1 MKNNIIETITGA
13 VVLTVATFFLFF
25 AYNSSGYK
33 NDFKDHYWA
42 KFDRVDGLQAGS
54 DVRLSGVKVGLIND
68 ITIDPKTFMAHISFS
83 LNDSLKL
90 PTDSLL
96 EIISDGLLGGKYLA
110 IVPGGEDEVLKPGS
124 EIMYTQ
130 ASVSLEAMIGQLIF
144 SKQNDAKDKDKDTKK
159 DSNQNN
165 GRSLELQKSSVN
177 SPSAAP
183 TVSSSSTLE
192 TPTP

>member
-1 MKNNIIETITGA
+1 MKNNVIETITGA
-13 VVLTVATFFLFF
+13 IVLTVATFFLFF

-33 NDFKDHYWA
+33 NDFKDQYWA

-54 DVRLSGVKVGLIND
+54 DVRLSGVKVGLIKN
-68 ITIDPKTFMAHISFS
+68 IVIDPKTFMAHITFN
-83 LNDSLKL
+83 LNDTLKL

-144 SKQNDAKDKDKDTKK
+144 SKQNDAKDKDKK
-159 DSNQNN
+159 NIP
-165 GRSLELQKSSVN
+165 L
-177 SPSAAP
+177 PAP
-183 TVSSSSTLE
+183 TMPSLSISE
-192 TPTP
+192 TPAP

>member
-1 MKNNIIETITGA
+1 MKNNVIETITGA
-13 VVLTVATFFLFF
+13 IVLTVAAFFLFF

-33 NDFKDHYWA
+33 NDFKDQYWA

-54 DVRLSGVKVGLIND
+54 DVRLSGVKVGLINT
-68 ITIDPKTFMAHISFS
+68 ITIDPKTYMAHIMFS
-83 LNDSLKL
+83 LNEDLKL
-90 PTDSLL
+90 PIDSVL

-159 DSNQNN
+159 DGRQNDA
-165 GRSLELQKSSVN
+165 SL
-177 SPSAAP
+177 P
-183 TVSSSSTLE
+183 TSE
-192 TPTP
+192 TPKP